1 MFERDSNT
9 FSQTNSIQ
17 TSLSA
22 IREVFVSGDASVVAL
37 GEYSSFD
44 IYERS
49 NDSYSLALNY
59 EVNETVN

>member
-1 MFERDSNT
+1 MLGEWTRWFEFTLGMQDYSEN
-9 FSQTNSIQ
+9 
-17 TSLSA
+17 
-22 IREVFVSGDASVVAL
+22 ASVVAL
-37 GEYSSFD
+37 GENSYFN